1 MLDFPKWKVWA
12 VWLSIAACFLLTIPS
27 FVPENMRERWPG
39 WIPQPSIN
47 LGLDLAGGSS
57 ILLEADTA
65 DLARTRLAAKR
76 DEIETEFRRQDPRID
91 IGDIS
96 MRDGTISFMVRDV
109 AKVDAAR
116 ERLLQLTGSGA
127 GMTGQREWT
136 IEVRDGTRFIVTQT
150 NAGLDQAVKQAM
162 ADAREVVDRRINAL
176 GTLEPTIVLEG
187 RNRILVEVPG
197 LKDPEALKQLLG
209 KTARLEFKLVDIT
222 ANPAEIAAGRAP
234 IGSEIMPYP
243 SAPTGQFAL
252 PYVAYPQREGQQ
264 PMIAL
269 KRQTIVS
276 GDQLIDAKQEFD
288 QNQQVVV
295 GFTFNSQ
302 GGFRFGQTTREN
314 TGKPFAIIVDGS
326 VISAP
331 NINEPILG
339 GRGQIS
345 GGFTVQSANE
355 LAIALRSGKLPVALK
370 VVEERTVSAELGQE
384 SIEKG
389 ILAGVIGTVAL
400 ILFMLFTYLRFGVY
414 TSLALLVN
422 AVMVFGIMAFFGA
435 TLTLPGIA
443 GFVLTIGAAVDAN
456 VLINERIREEQRIRN
471 RAAVSA
477 VEFGYKEASRAI
489 FDANITNVISAAIMF
504 MFGSG
509 PIRGFAVVLA
519 IGIVTSV
526 FTGVTFTRLLVADW
540 LKRNRPKTIN
550 I

>member
-12 VWLSIAACFLLTIPS
+12 VWLSIAVCFLLAIPS
-27 FVPENMRERWPG
+27 FVPENVRERWPS
-39 WIPQPSIN
+39 WVPQPSIN

-65 DLARTRLAAKR
+65 DLAKTRLSTKR

-109 AKVDAAR
+109 AQVDAAR

-150 NAGLDQAVKQAM
+150 QAGLDQAVKQAM
-162 ADAREVVDRRINAL
+162 ADAREVVDRRINSL

-187 RNRILVEVPG
+187 RSRILVEVPG

-209 KTARLEFKLVDIT
+209 KTARLEFKLVDVA
-222 ANPAEIAAGRAP
+222 ANPAQIAAGTPP
-234 IGSEIMPYP
+234 IGGELLPYP
-243 SAPTGQFAL
+243 NAPAGL
-252 PYVAYPQREGQQ
+252 PYVAYPTREGQQ

-295 GFTFNSQ
+295 GFTFDSQ

-345 GGFTVQSANE
+345 GGFTVEGANE

-384 SIEKG
+384 SIQKG

-422 AVMVFGIMAFFGA
+422 AVMVFGVMAFFGA

-504 MFGSG
+504 TFGSG

>member
-12 VWLSIAACFLLTIPS
+12 VWLSIAACFLLAIPS
-27 FVPENMRERWPG
+27 FVPENLRERWPG
-39 WIPQPSIN
+39 WIPQPAIN

-91 IGDIS
+91 IGEIS
-96 MRDGTISFMVRDV
+96 MRDGVISFMVRDV
-109 AKVDAAR
+109 AQVDAAR

-136 IEVRDGTRFIVTQT
+136 IEVRDSTRFIVTQT
-150 NAGLDQAVKQAM
+150 QAGLNQAITQAM
-162 ADAREVVDRRINAL
+162 GDAREVVDRRINAL

-187 RNRILVEVPG
+187 RDRILVEVPG
-197 LKDPEALKQLLG
+197 LKDPEALKALLG

-222 ANPAEIAAGRAP
+222 ANPAQIATGSAP
-234 IGSEIMPYP
+234 IGSELLPYP
-243 SAPTGQFAL
+243 DAPPGL
-252 PYVAYPQREGQQ
+252 PYVASPQREGQK

-288 QNQQVVV
+288 EQQQPAV
-295 GFTFNSQ
+295 GFAFDSQ
-302 GGFRFGQTTREN
+302 GGRRFARVTQEN
-314 TGKPFAIIVDGS
+314 VGKPFAIIVDGS

-331 NINEPILG
+331 SIRDAILG
-339 GRGQIS
+339 GRGIIN
-345 GGFTVQSANE
+345 GGFTVESANE

-370 VVEERTVSAELGQE
+370 VVEERTVSAELGQD

-389 ILAGVIGTVAL
+389 ILAGVVGTLAL
-400 ILFMLFTYLRFGVY
+400 IFFMLLTYVRFGVY

-471 RAAVSA
+471 RAAVPA

-504 MFGSG
+504 VFGSG

>member
-12 VWLSIAACFLLTIPS
+12 VWLSIAACFLLAIPS
-27 FVPENMRERWPG
+27 FVPETMRERWPG
-39 WIPQPSIN
+39 WIPQPTVN

-57 ILLEADTA
+57 ILLEADVA
-65 DLARTRLAAKR
+65 DLARTRLSAKR

-91 IGDIS
+91 IGEIS
-96 MRDGTISFMVRDV
+96 MRDGVISFMVRDV

-197 LKDPEALKQLLG
+197 LKDPEALKALLG
-209 KTARLEFKLVDIT
+209 KTARLEFKLVDIA
-222 ANPAEIAAGRAP
+222 ANAAQIAAGNPP
-234 IGSEIMPYP
+234 IGSEILPYP
-243 SAPTGQFAL
+243 DAPPGL
-252 PYVAYPQREGQQ
+252 PYVAYPTREGQK

-295 GFTFNSQ
+295 GFTFDSQ
-302 GGFRFGQTTREN
+302 GGRRFAQTTQQN
-314 TGKPFAIIVDGS
+314 TGKPFAIIVDGQ

-345 GGFTVQSANE
+345 GGFTVESANE

-370 VVEERTVSAELGQE
+370 VVEERTVSAELGQD

-389 ILAGVIGTVAL
+389 ILAGVVGTLAL
-400 ILFMLFTYLRFGVY
+400 IAFMLITYMRFGVY
-414 TSLALLVN
+414 TTAALLVN
-422 AVMVFGIMAFFGA
+422 AVMIFGIMAFFGA

-471 RAAVSA
+471 RAAVPA

-504 MFGSG
+504 FFGSG

>member
-12 VWLSIAACFLLTIPS
+12 VWLSIAACFLLAVPS
-27 FVPENMRERWPG
+27 FVPENLRERWPG
-39 WIPQPSIN
+39 WIPQPTVN

-91 IGDIS
+91 IGEIS
-96 MRDGTISFMVRDV
+96 MRDGVISFMVRDV
-109 AKVDAAR
+109 AQVDAAR

-150 NAGLDQAVKQAM
+150 QAGLNQAITQAM
-162 ADAREVVDRRINAL
+162 GDAREVVDRRINAL

-187 RNRILVEVPG
+187 RDRILVEVPG
-197 LKDPEALKQLLG
+197 LKDPEALKALLG

-222 ANPAEIAAGRAP
+222 ANPAQIAAGTAP
-234 IGSEIMPYP
+234 IGSELLPYP
-243 SAPTGQFAL
+243 DAPPGI
-252 PYVAYPQREGQQ
+252 PYVAYPAREGQQ

-288 QNQQVVV
+288 EQQQPAV
-295 GFTFNSQ
+295 GFTFDSQ
-302 GGFRFGQTTREN
+302 GGRRFARVTQEN
-314 TGKPFAIIVDGS
+314 VGKPFAIIVDGS

-331 NINEPILG
+331 NIRDAILG
-339 GRGQIS
+339 GRGIIN
-345 GGFTVQSANE
+345 GGFTVESANE

-370 VVEERTVSAELGQE
+370 VVEERTVSAELGQD

-389 ILAGVIGTVAL
+389 ILAGVVGTLAL
-400 ILFMLFTYLRFGVY
+400 IFFMLLTYVRFGVY

-471 RAAVSA
+471 RAAVPA

-504 MFGSG
+504 VFGSG

>member
-12 VWLSIAACFLLTIPS
+12 VWLSIAACFLLAIPS
-27 FVPENMRERWPG
+27 FVPENLRERWPG
-39 WIPQPSIN
+39 WIPQPAVN

-91 IGDIS
+91 IGEIS
-96 MRDGTISFMVRDV
+96 MRDGVISFMVRDV
-109 AKVDAAR
+109 AQVDAAR

-136 IEVRDGTRFIVTQT
+136 IEVRDGTRFIVSQTQ
-150 NAGLDQAVKQAM
+150 AGLNQAITQAM
-162 ADAREVVDRRINAL
+162 GDAREVVDRRINAL

-187 RNRILVEVPG
+187 RSRILVEVPG
-197 LKDPEALKQLLG
+197 LKDPEALKALLG

-222 ANPAEIAAGRAP
+222 ANPAQIATGSAP
-234 IGSEIMPYP
+234 IGSELLPYP
-243 SAPTGQFAL
+243 DAPPGL
-252 PYVAYPQREGQQ
+252 PYVAYPQREGQK

-288 QNQQVVV
+288 QTQQVVV
-295 GFTFNSQ
+295 GFTFDSQ
-302 GGFRFGQTTREN
+302 GGRRFAQTTQQN
-314 TGKPFAIIVDGS
+314 TGKPFAIIVDGQ

-345 GGFTVQSANE
+345 GGFTVESANE

-370 VVEERTVSAELGQE
+370 VVEERTVSAELGQD

-389 ILAGVIGTVAL
+389 ILAGVVGTLAL
-400 ILFMLFTYLRFGVY
+400 IAFMLLTYVRFGVY

-471 RAAVSA
+471 RAAVPA

>member
-12 VWLSIAACFLLTIPS
+12 VWLSIVACFLLAVPS
-27 FVPENMRERWPG
+27 FVPETMRARWPG
-39 WIPQPSIN
+39 WVPQPVVN

-57 ILLEADTA
+57 ILLEADVA

-96 MRDGTISFMVRDV
+96 MRDGAISFMVRDV
-109 AKVDAAR
+109 AQVDAAR

-136 IEVRDGTRFIVTQT
+136 IEVRDSTRFIVTQT

-209 KTARLEFKLVDIT
+209 KTARLEFKLVDVT
-222 ANPAEIAAGRAP
+222 ANPAQIATGNAP
-234 IGSEIMPYP
+234 IGSELLPYP
-243 SAPTGQFAL
+243 DAPPGL
-252 PYVAYPQREGQQ
+252 SYVAYPTREGQK

-295 GFTFNSQ
+295 GFTFDGQ
-302 GGFRFGQTTREN
+302 GGRRFARTTQEN
-314 TGKPFAIIVDGS
+314 TGKPFAIIVDGQ

-331 NINEPILG
+331 NINEPIMG

-345 GGFTVQSANE
+345 GGFTVESANE

-370 VVEERTVSAELGQE
+370 VVEERTVSAELGQD

-389 ILAGVIGTVAL
+389 ILAGVVGTLAL
-400 ILFMLFTYLRFGVY
+400 ILFMLITYVRFGVY
-414 TSLALLVN
+414 TTFALLVN
-422 AVMVFGIMAFFGA
+422 AVMIFGIMAFFGA

-471 RAAVSA
+471 RAAVPA

-504 MFGSG
+504 VFGSG

>member
-12 VWLSIAACFLLTIPS
+12 VWLSIAVCFLLAIPS
-27 FVPENMRERWPG
+27 FVPENLRERWPG

-65 DLARTRLAAKR
+65 DLAKTRLSAKR

-127 GMTGQREWT
+127 GLTGQREWT

-150 NAGLDQAVKQAM
+150 QAGLDQAVKQAM
-162 ADAREVVDRRINAL
+162 SDAREVVDRRINSL

-187 RNRILVEVPG
+187 RSRILVEVPG
-197 LKDPEALKQLLG
+197 LKDPEALKKLLG
-209 KTARLEFKLVDIT
+209 KTARLEFKLVDIA
-222 ANPAEIAAGRAP
+222 ANPVQIAAGTPP
-234 IGSEIMPYP
+234 IGSELLPYP
-243 SAPTGQFAL
+243 NAPQGL
-252 PYVAYPQREGQQ
+252 PYVAYPTREGQQ

-288 QNQQVVV
+288 QSQQVVV
-295 GFTFNSQ
+295 GFTFDSQ

-314 TGKPFAIIVDGS
+314 TGKPFAIIVDGT

-345 GGFTVQSANE
+345 GGFTVESANE

-384 SIEKG
+384 SIQKG

-400 ILFMLFTYLRFGVY
+400 IIFMLFTYLRFGVY

-422 AVMVFGIMAFFGA
+422 AVMVFGVMAFFGA

-519 IGIVTSV
+519 IGSVTSV

>member
-12 VWLSIAACFLLTIPS
+12 VWLSIAVCFLLAIPS

-197 LKDPEALKQLLG
+197 LKDPEALKALLG

-234 IGSEIMPYP
+234 IGSELMPYP
-243 SAPTGQFAL
+243 SAPPGL
-252 PYVAYPQREGQQ
+252 PYVAYPAREGQQ

-295 GFTFNSQ
+295 GFTFDSQ

-345 GGFTVQSANE
+345 GGFTVESANE

-400 ILFMLFTYLRFGVY
+400 IMFMLFTYLRFGVY

>member
-12 VWLSIAACFLLTIPS
+12 VWLSIAVCLLLAIPS
-27 FVPENMRERWPG
+27 FVPDSARERWPS

-57 ILLEADTA
+57 ILLEADVN

-96 MRDGTISFMVRDV
+96 TRDNRISFMVRDV
-109 AKVDAAR
+109 AQVDAAR
-116 ERLLQLTGSGA
+116 ERLLQLTGSGV
-127 GMTGQREWT
+127 GMSGQREWT
-136 IEVRDGTRFIVTQT
+136 IEVRDGTRFIVSQT
-150 NAGLDQAVKQAM
+150 SAGLDQAVTQAM

-176 GTLEPTIVLEG
+176 GTLEPTIILEG

-197 LKDPEALKQLLG
+197 IKDPEALKRTLG
-209 KTARLEFKLVDIT
+209 KTARLEFKLVDMT
-222 ANPAEIAAGRAP
+222 ANPTELAAGRAP
-234 IGSEIMPYP
+234 IGSEVAPYP
-243 SAPTGQFAL
+243 DAPGGL
-252 PYVAYPQREGQQ
+252 PYVAYPTRQGEVAK
-264 PMIAL
+264 IAL
-269 KRQTIVS
+269 KRQIIVS

-288 QNQQVVV
+288 QDQRVVV
-295 GFTFNSQ
+295 GFTFDTQ
-302 GGFRFGQTTREN
+302 GGRRFAQATQAN
-314 TGKPFAIIVDGS
+314 TGKPFAIIVDGQ

-345 GGFTVQSANE
+345 GGFTVESANE

-389 ILAGVIGTVAL
+389 ILAGIVGTVAL
-400 ILFMLFTYLRFGVY
+400 IGFMLFTYLRFGVY
-414 TSLALLVN
+414 TTAALLVN
-422 AVMVFGIMAFFGA
+422 AIMILGIMAFFGA

-456 VLINERIREEQRIRN
+456 VLINERIREEQRIRG
-471 RAAVSA
+471 RAAVAS

-519 IGIVTSV
+519 IGIITSV

-540 LKRNRPKTIN
+540 LKKNRPKTIN

>member
-12 VWLSIAACFLLTIPS
+12 VWLSIAVCLLLAIPS
-27 FVPENMRERWPG
+27 FVPESAREKWPG
-39 WIPQPSIN
+39 WIPQPVVN

-65 DLARTRLAAKR
+65 DLARTRLSAKR
-76 DEIETEFRRQDPRID
+76 DEIETEFRRQDPRIE
-91 IGDIS
+91 IGEIS
-96 MRDGTISFMVRDV
+96 MRDGVISFMVRDV

-136 IEVRDGTRFIVTQT
+136 IEVRDGTRFVLTQT
-150 NAGLDQAVKQAM
+150 KAGLDQAVKQAM

-176 GTLEPTIVLEG
+176 GTLEPTIVLQG
-187 RNRILVEVPG
+187 ANRILVEVPG
-197 LKDPEALKQLLG
+197 LKDPEALKALLG
-209 KTARLEFKLVDIT
+209 KTARLEFKLVDIN
-222 ANPAEIAAGRAP
+222 ANPADLARGNAP
-234 IGSEIMPYP
+234 IGSEILPYP
-243 SAPTGQFAL
+243 TAPGGI
-252 PYVAYPQREGQQ
+252 PYVAYPTQEGQK
-264 PMIAL
+264 PRIAL

-276 GDQLIDAKQEFD
+276 GDQLINANQEYD

-295 GFTFNSQ
+295 GFTFDGT
-302 GGFRFGQTTREN
+302 GGRRFAQATQQN
-314 TGKPFAIIVDGS
+314 VGKPFAIIVDGQ

-345 GGFTVQSANE
+345 GGFTVEGANE

-370 VVEERTVSAELGQE
+370 VVEERTVSAELGEE
-384 SIEKG
+384 SIQKG
-389 ILAGVIGTVAL
+389 IIAGVVGTLAL
-400 ILFMLFTYLRFGVY
+400 IAFMLITYVRFGVY
-414 TSLALLVN
+414 TSAALLVN
-422 AVMVFGIMAFFGA
+422 AVMVFGVMAFFGA

-471 RAAVSA
+471 RAAVPA

-504 MFGSG
+504 VFGTG

>member
-12 VWLSIAACFLLTIPS
+12 VWLSIAVCLLLAIPS
-27 FVPENMRERWPG
+27 FVPESARERWPS

-57 ILLEADTA
+57 ILLEADVD

-96 MRDGTISFMVRDV
+96 TRDDRISFMVRNV
-109 AKVDAAR
+109 AQVDAAR
-116 ERLLQLTGSGA
+116 ERLLQLTGSGV
-127 GMTGQREWT
+127 GMSGQREWT
-136 IEVRDGTRFIVTQT
+136 IEVRDGTRFIVSQT
-150 NAGLDQAVKQAM
+150 GAGLDQAVTQAM

-176 GTLEPTIVLEG
+176 GTLEPTIILQG

-197 LKDPEALKQLLG
+197 VKDPEALKRTIG
-209 KTARLEFKLVDIT
+209 KTARLEFKLVDTT
-222 ANPAEIAAGRAP
+222 ANPAEIAAGRPP
-234 IGSEIMPYP
+234 IGSEIAAYP
-243 SAPTGQFAL
+243 TAPGGL
-252 PYVAYPQREGQQ
+252 PYVAYPTREGDVAK
-264 PMIAL
+264 IAL
-269 KRQTIVS
+269 KRQIIVG

-288 QNQQVVV
+288 QDQRVVV
-295 GFTFNSQ
+295 GFTFDTQ
-302 GGFRFGQTTREN
+302 GGRRFAQATQTN
-314 TGKPFAIIVDGS
+314 TGKPFAIIVDGQ

-345 GGFTVQSANE
+345 GGFTVESANE

-389 ILAGVIGTVAL
+389 ILAGIVGTLAL
-400 ILFMLFTYLRFGVY
+400 IAFMLFTYLRFGVY
-414 TSLALLVN
+414 TAAALLVN
-422 AVMVFGIMAFFGA
+422 AVMVLGVMAFFGA

-456 VLINERIREEQRIRN
+456 VLINERIREEQRIRG
-471 RAAVSA
+471 RAAIAS

-504 MFGSG
+504 LFGTG

-526 FTGVTFTRLLVADW
+526 FTGVTFTRLLVADY

>member
-12 VWLSIAACFLLTIPS
+12 VWLSIAVCFLLAIPS
-27 FVPENMRERWPG
+27 FVPENIRERWPA
-39 WIPQPSIN
+39 WVPQPSIN

-65 DLARTRLAAKR
+65 DLAKTRLAAKR

-91 IGDIS
+91 IGEIS
-96 MRDGTISFMVRDV
+96 MRDGVISFMVRDV
-109 AKVDAAR
+109 AQVDAAR

-136 IEVRDGTRFIVTQT
+136 IEVRDGTRFVVTQT
-150 NAGLDQAVKQAM
+150 QAGLNQAVKQAM

-176 GTLEPTIVLEG
+176 GTLEPTIILQG
-187 RNRILVEVPG
+187 SNRILVEVPG
-197 LKDPEALKQLLG
+197 LKDPEALKALLG

-222 ANPAEIAAGRAP
+222 ANPAQIATGNAP
-234 IGSEIMPYP
+234 IGSELAPYP
-243 SAPTGQFAL
+243 DAPQGL
-252 PYVAYPQREGQQ
+252 PYVAYPTREGQK

-276 GDQLIDAKQEFD
+276 GDQLINANQEYD
-288 QNQQVVV
+288 QQQQVVV
-295 GFTFNSQ
+295 GFTFDSQ
-302 GGFRFGQTTREN
+302 GGRRFAQATQQN
-314 TGKPFAIIVDGS
+314 TGKPFAIIVDGN

-370 VVEERTVSAELGQE
+370 VVQESSVSAELGNE
-384 SIEKG
+384 SIRDG
-389 ILAGVIGTVAL
+389 IIAGVVGTIAL
-400 ILFMLFTYLRFGVY
+400 IVFMLFTYLRFGVY

-422 AVMVFGIMAFFGA
+422 AVMVFGVMAFFGA

-471 RAAVSA
+471 RAAVPA

>member
-12 VWLSIAACFLLTIPS
+12 VWATIALCFLLAIPS
-27 FVPENMRERWPG
+27 FVPERVRETWPS
-39 WIPQPSIN
+39 WVPQPVVN

-57 ILLEADTA
+57 ILLEADVA
-65 DLARTRLAAKR
+65 DLARTRLSAKR

-91 IGDIS
+91 IGEIS
-96 MRDGTISFMVRDV
+96 MRDGVITFMVRD
-109 AKVDAAR
+109 ATKVDAAR
-116 ERLLQLTGSGA
+116 ERLLALTGSGA

-136 IEVRDGTRFIVTQT
+136 IEVQDSSRFVVTQT
-150 NAGLDQAVKQAM
+150 KAGLEQAVKQAM

-197 LKDPEALKQLLG
+197 LKDPEALKALLG
-209 KTARLEFKLVDIT
+209 KTARLEFKLVDQT
-222 ANPAEIAAGRAP
+222 ANPAELAKGNAP
-234 IGSEIMPYP
+234 IGSEILPWPQAY
-243 SAPTGQFAL
+243 AGI
-252 PYVAYPQREGQQ
+252 PYVAYPTREGQQ
-264 PMIAL
+264 PLVAV

-288 QNQQVVV
+288 QQQQVVV
-295 GFTFNSQ
+295 GFTFDSQ
-302 GGFRFGQTTREN
+302 GGRRFALTTQQN
-314 TGKPFAIIVDGS
+314 TGKPFAIIVDGN

-345 GGFTVQSANE
+345 GGFTVEGANQ

-389 ILAGVIGTVAL
+389 ILAGVIGTIAL
-400 ILFMLFTYLRFGVY
+400 IGFMLLTYLRFGFY
-414 TSLALLVN
+414 TSAALLVN
-422 AVMVFGIMAFFGA
+422 AVMVFGVMAFFGA

-456 VLINERIREEQRIRN
+456 VLINERIREEQRMRN
-471 RAAVSA
+471 RAAVPA

-504 MFGSG
+504 VFGSG

>member
-12 VWLSIAACFLLTIPS
+12 VWASIIVCLLLAIPS
-27 FVPENMRERWPG
+27 FVPESARAKWPG
-39 WIPQPSIN
+39 WIPQPVVN

-57 ILLEADTA
+57 ILLEADIA
-65 DLARTRLAAKR
+65 DLAKTRLGAKR

-91 IGDIS
+91 IGEIS
-96 MRDGTISFMVRDV
+96 MRDGVISFMVRD
-109 AKVDAAR
+109 ASKVDAAR

-136 IEVRDGTRFIVTQT
+136 IEVRDSTRFVVTQT
-150 NAGLDQAVKQAM
+150 KAGLDQAVKQAM

-176 GTLEPTIVLEG
+176 GTLEPTIVLQG
-187 RNRILVEVPG
+187 ANRILVEVPG
-197 LKDPEALKQLLG
+197 LKDPEALKALLG
-209 KTARLEFKLVDIT
+209 KTARLEFKLVDIN
-222 ANPAEIAAGRAP
+222 ANPADLARGNAP
-234 IGSEIMPYP
+234 IGSEILPYP
-243 SAPTGQFAL
+243 YAPGGI
-252 PYVAYPQREGQQ
+252 PYVAYPSQQ
-264 PMIAL
+264 GHQPQIAL
-269 KRQTIVS
+269 RRQTIVS
-276 GDQLIDAKQEFD
+276 GDQLINASQEYD

-295 GFTFNSQ
+295 GFTFDGT
-302 GGFRFGQTTREN
+302 GGRRFAQATQAN
-314 TGKPFAIIVDGS
+314 VGKPFAIIVDGQ

-345 GGFTVQSANE
+345 GGFTVESANE

-370 VVEERTVSAELGQE
+370 VVEERTVSAELGEE
-384 SIEKG
+384 SIQKG
-389 ILAGVIGTVAL
+389 IVAGVAGTVAL
-400 ILFMLFTYLRFGVY
+400 MIFMLLTYVRFGVY

-471 RAAVSA
+471 RAAVQS

-504 MFGSG
+504 VFGTG

-540 LKRNRPKTIN
+540 LKRNRPKTIS

>member
-12 VWLSIAACFLLTIPS
+12 VWLSIAVCLLLAIPS
-27 FVPENMRERWPG
+27 FVPDSARERWPS

-57 ILLEADTA
+57 ILLEADVE

-96 MRDGTISFMVRDV
+96 TRDNRISFMVRNV
-109 AKVDAAR
+109 AQVDAAR
-116 ERLLQLTGSGA
+116 ERLLQLTGSGV
-127 GMTGQREWT
+127 GMSGQREWT
-136 IEVRDGTRFIVTQT
+136 IEVRDGTRFIVSQT
-150 NAGLDQAVKQAM
+150 SAGLDQAVTQAM

-176 GTLEPTIVLEG
+176 GTLEPTIILQG

-197 LKDPEALKQLLG
+197 VKDPEALKRTIG
-209 KTARLEFKLVDIT
+209 KTARLEFKLVDTT
-222 ANPAEIAAGRAP
+222 ANPADIAAGRAP
-234 IGSEIMPYP
+234 IGSEIM
-243 SAPTGQFAL
+243 
-252 PYVAYPQREGQQ
+252 AYPTAPGGAPYIAYPTKEGEVAK
-264 PMIAL
+264 IAL
-269 KRQTIVS
+269 KRQIIVS
-276 GDQLIDAKQEFD
+276 GDQLIDAKQEYD

-295 GFTFNSQ
+295 AFTFDSQ
-302 GGFRFGQTTREN
+302 GGYKFAQATQAN
-314 TGKPFAIIVDGS
+314 TGKPFAIIVDGQ

-345 GGFTVQSANE
+345 GGFTVESANE

-389 ILAGVIGTVAL
+389 ILAGIVGTLAL
-400 ILFMLFTYLRFGVY
+400 IAFMLFTYLRFGVY
-414 TSLALLVN
+414 TAAALLVN
-422 AVMVFGIMAFFGA
+422 AVMVLGVMAFFGA

-456 VLINERIREEQRIRN
+456 VLINERIREEQRIRG
-471 RAAVSA
+471 RAAIAS

-504 MFGSG
+504 MFGTG

-519 IGIVTSV
+519 IGIITSV
-526 FTGVTFTRLLVADW
+526 FTGVTFTRLLVADY

>member
-12 VWLSIAACFLLTIPS
+12 VWLSIAVCLLLAIPS
-27 FVPENMRERWPG
+27 FVPESARERWPS

-57 ILLEADTA
+57 ILLEADVD

-96 MRDGTISFMVRDV
+96 TRDNRISFMVRNV
-109 AKVDAAR
+109 AQVDAAR
-116 ERLLQLTGSGA
+116 ERLLQLTGSGV
-127 GMTGQREWT
+127 GMSGQREWT
-136 IEVRDGTRFIVTQT
+136 IEVRDGTRFIVSQT
-150 NAGLDQAVKQAM
+150 GAGLDQAVTQAM
-162 ADAREVVDRRINAL
+162 SDAREVVDRRINAL
-176 GTLEPTIVLEG
+176 GTLEPTIILQG

-197 LKDPEALKQLLG
+197 VKDPEALKRTIG
-209 KTARLEFKLVDIT
+209 TTARLEFKLVDTT
-222 ANPAEIAAGRAP
+222 ANPAEIAAGRPP
-234 IGSEIMPYP
+234 IGSEIMAYP
-243 SAPTGQFAL
+243 TAPGGL
-252 PYVAYPQREGQQ
+252 PYVAYPTKQGEVAK
-264 PMIAL
+264 IAL
-269 KRQTIVS
+269 KRQIIVS
-276 GDQLIDAKQEFD
+276 GDQLIDAKQEYD

-295 GFTFNSQ
+295 GFTFDTQ
-302 GGFRFGQTTREN
+302 GGRRFAQATQAN
-314 TGKPFAIIVDGS
+314 TGKPFAIIVDGQ

-345 GGFTVQSANE
+345 GGFTVESANE

-389 ILAGVIGTVAL
+389 ILAGIVGTLAL
-400 ILFMLFTYLRFGVY
+400 IGFMLFTYMRFGVY
-414 TSLALLVN
+414 TTAALLVN
-422 AVMVFGIMAFFGA
+422 AVMILGIMAFFGA

-456 VLINERIREEQRIRN
+456 VLINERIREEQRIRG
-471 RAAVSA
+471 RAAIAS

-504 MFGSG
+504 LFGTG

-526 FTGVTFTRLLVADW
+526 FTGVTFTRLLVADY